1 MSEANTAGVHVWLVM
16 WKATSAL
23 EAHAVRNIESLGICH
38 SDFAVLEALL
48 HKGPLPVNTIG
59 KKVLLTSGSI
69 TTAVDRLEKRGLVER
84 KWDEEDR
91 RVCLVHLT
99 KTGHELIAK
108 AFADHAVAMEQAV
121 AGLNEKERATL
132 VNLAKKLGLNAR
144 AQLGGGEE
152 FLPEATKATKRTK
165 QRKIKQ
171 EIPKVEEPPASESG
185 FEGFTELD

>member
-1 MSEANTAGVHVWLVM
+1 MSEVNTAGVHVWLVM

-99 KTGHELIAK
+99 KAGHELIAK
-108 AFADHAVAMEQAV
+108 AFADHTIAMEKAT
-121 AGLNEKERATL
+121 AALNEKERAALVTL
-132 VNLAKKLGLNAR
+132 VKKLGQDAR
-144 AQLGGGEE
+144 AQLGEGEE
-152 FLPEATKATKRTK
+152 FPKATKRTK
-165 QRKIKQ
+165 QKQ
-171 EIPKVEEPPASESG
+171 KKAEVLKVEESPAAESG
-185 FEGFTELD
+185 FEGFTDLD